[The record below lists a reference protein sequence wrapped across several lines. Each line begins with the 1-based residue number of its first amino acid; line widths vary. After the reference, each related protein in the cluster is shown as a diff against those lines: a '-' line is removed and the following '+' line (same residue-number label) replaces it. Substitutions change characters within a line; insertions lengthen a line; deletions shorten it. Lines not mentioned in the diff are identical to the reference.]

1 MDAFGASRAPPR
13 NAHANRL
20 ATQSPKRLQ
29 KINQTRGFQ
38 SSEDEMD
45 KNTQK
50 AFKENDQG
58 QGASAGASGGGAAQ
72 RSRPAQQS
80 RGGARAA
87 RRALSPK
94 VRAAEA
100 VPGEAR
106 PRRAPPTGPAPRVL
120 PALLGRQDQRQTA
133 VTRLTKR
140 LLGKQRR
147 LLPARPPAGLWGVGT
162 SCQRVSLTSEGESA
176 EAKEDKQDPSTND
189 LVIKQSQGP

>member
-58 QGASAGASGGGAAQ
+58 QGASAGASGGGPHSGHGRHSSHAAAHGLREEPSALRSGRQ
-72 RSRPAQQS
+72 RRSRERPGPA
-80 RGGARAA
+80 
-87 RRALSPK
+87 
-94 VRAAEA
+94 
-100 VPGEAR
+100 
-106 PRRAPPTGPAPRVL
+106 APPTGPAPRVL

-133 VTRLTKR
+133 VTRLMKR

>member
-58 QGASAGASGGGAAQ
+58 QGASAGASGGGPHSGHGRHSSHAAAHGLREEPSALRSGRQ
-72 RSRPAQQS
+72 RRSR
-80 RGGARAA
+80 
-87 RRALSPK
+87 
-94 VRAAEA
+94 E
-100 VPGEAR
+100 R
-106 PRRAPPTGPAPRVL
+106 PGPA
-120 PALLGRQDQRQTA
+120 
-133 VTRLTKR
+133 
-140 LLGKQRR
+140 
-147 LLPARPPAGLWGVGT
+147 ARPPQDRLQGCSLRSSAGRIKGNSGNTADEEAPREAAQAPPRQAPCRPLGRGNLLPK
-162 SCQRVSLTSEGESA
+162 SEFNERGRKCRSEGRQTRPEHQRFSH
-176 EAKEDKQDPSTND
+176 
-189 LVIKQSQGP
+189 

>member
-1 MDAFGASRAPPR
+1 MRSAPPAPR
-13 NAHANRL
+13 QEMHMRTDLRL
-20 ATQSPKRLQ
+20 KALSVFKKLTRQEASKVLRTKWTKIPKKPLKRM
-29 KINQTRGFQ
+29 T
-38 SSEDEMD
+38 
-45 KNTQK
+45 K
-50 AFKENDQG
+50 AKELLLG
-58 QGASAGASGGGAAQ
+58 RVGGAAQ

-133 VTRLTKR
+133 VTRLMKR

>member
-106 PRRAPPTGPAPRVL
+106 PRRAPHRTGSKGAPCAPRQAGSKANSGNTADEEA
-120 PALLGRQDQRQTA
+120 PREAAQAPPRQAPCRPLGRGNLLPKSEFNERGRKCRSEGRQT
-133 VTRLTKR
+133 RPEH
-140 LLGKQRR
+140 QRF
-147 LLPARPPAGLWGVGT
+147 
-162 SCQRVSLTSEGESA
+162 SH
-176 EAKEDKQDPSTND
+176 
-189 LVIKQSQGP
+189 